1 LGFGIV
7 HEIQINQL
15 LLLQVICLL
24 IVSLAVL
31 LHGLLADQSAWVTYH
46 VLDDIRKQSAAVLPN
61 RMVRD
66 NPLDGIRSFVPV
78 LAVELLTQFPVLT
91 YTSVPILIGGCEAIE
106 ASMTR

>member
-1 LGFGIV
+1 
-7 HEIQINQL
+7 
-15 LLLQVICLL
+15 
-24 IVSLAVL
+24 
-31 LHGLLADQSAWVTYH
+31 
-46 VLDDIRKQSAAVLPN
+46 
-61 RMVRD
+61 MVRD